1 MHLMRALLILL
12 TLLLTLPMQ
21 AMASEYVMVFG
32 GRYPPFYWMGKAN
45 GTEKSGRGMF
55 IDFLEK
61 FEADNPGTT
70 IRKVCLPRKRMDEW
84 LAMGKADAFSL
95 NAEIFVTSEN
105 RRHMEFTTPLWRSG
119 DHLMV
124 PANSVIRDSSLKS
137 IRGKRIGLIHG
148 NAYPSLDAAAEKGT
162 IKTARAVSMRMLME
176 MLDRG
181 RLDAVV
187 VNRHTVHHYLSL
199 LEFKANEY
207 KVLDPPLYEFDL
219 SVAVHKN
226 RPELLKMLNKFI
238 EQSRNDGF
246 LQQLEARW
254 FDEEYIQRER
264 LPELSDSA
272 PPAR

>member
-1 MHLMRALLILL
+1 MHLMRVRLILF
-12 TLLLTLPMQ
+12 TLLLLLPIE
-21 AMASEYVMVFG
+21 ALASEYVMVFG
-32 GRYPPFYWMGKAN
+32 GRYPPFYWMGKAD

-55 IDFLEK
+55 IDFLDR
-61 FEADNPGTT
+61 FEANNPDTT
-70 IRKVCLPRKRMDEW
+70 IQKVCLPRKRMDEW

-124 PANSVIRDSSLKS
+124 PANSVIRDSSITS

-199 LEFKANEY
+199 LEFKASDY
-207 KVLDPPLYEFDL
+207 KILDPPLYEFDL

-226 RPELLKMLNKFI
+226 QPELLKMLNKFI
-238 EQSRNDGF
+238 EQSHNDGF

-254 FDEEYIQRER
+254 FDAEYIQDER
-264 LPELSDSA
+264 LPEFAESPS
-272 PPAR
+272 PTQ